1 MDKKKIIFITLGSL
15 ALIGV
20 GIFAYKQ
27 ITKSKN
33 DTKSKESED
42 EKKEDDKKED
52 DKKVVEEDKKTT
64 ETTTTTTNVKVPFS
78 TKFQGNIYRA
88 WVNKNY
94 PDFKDTKGEK
104 LDAQGK
110 IDSSTFKEAW
120 NQYGSKFLDDSLLF
134 VRNIKTRIEQQ
145 GKERRNTILN
155 YLEDTKKQP
164 LDLSKSGSFT
174 WNPNKK
180 VVLKFNDD
188 GTFVLTGGGKTIQG
202 VYFSNNEKNQ
212 TAIVVEK
219 VGSNE
224 VPLIFTYSHAND
236 DLYNGL
242 KNIIKGFTD
251 QTVSFNGYSAD
262 GGLMNARKP
271 YVDSQDSML

>member
-15 ALIGV
+15 AVIGL

-33 DTKSKESED
+33 DTKSKDSEE

-52 DKKVVEEDKKTT
+52 DKKVEDKKTDGEKPI
-64 ETTTTTTNVKVPFS
+64 ETTNIKVPFS

-262 GGLMNARKP
+262 GGIMNAKKH
-271 YVDSQDSML
+271 YIDSQDAML